1 MEEVRER
8 TLIRIFG
15 PSSTQSGPM
24 LDPEDF
30 ARRFLV
36 TDPPKA
42 DSLGPVVSLTS
53 SNHPSTAPDGRF
65 LFEQGSIIPHVLYA
79 WALSYGVDE
88 SGKEAPPPTT
98 NDDRIR
104 RRQRCNDIVT
114 ECLGEIDRYS

>member
-1 MEEVRER
+1 
-8 TLIRIFG
+8 
-15 PSSTQSGPM
+15 M

-42 DSLGPVVSLTS
+42 ESLGPVVSLTS
-53 SNHPSTAPDGRF
+53 SYQPSIAPDGLSSLRT
-65 LFEQGSIIPHVLYA
+65 FEQGSIIPHVLYA